1 MSESMFKKLPD
12 ALSQISWPQVQQT
25 LSQPFTLALLASLG
39 IHGLLAVTLPLWS
52 AARDSESADDAKSVE
67 VVTLNPSE
75 QMRLPDNLTDQWGA
89 KLFPKP
95 SSNSVFL
102 QPLKPE
108 AKATGKATSPLWAAP
123 PLLNDPSLYN
133 IPVLP
138 PPPVTVLPPLG
149 LPPLPKLDLPATSP
163 RRSVS
168 TAASPAKLAEVLAKL
183 SKPPAVPTASPSPA
197 TSPSPVTSPVVVP
210 SPTVT
215 ETDRP
220 QKIPAAAIAALRE
233 KQEQLRQQQ
242 NDGLYGFNKA
252 NTTEGEFNQ
261 NITQLTET
269 AKEISQGNIDSE
281 WNRQKEITDLYP
293 RDACPSKAKGVTWI
307 GAIFNPEG
315 KLEKKPALLLSSGYA
330 GLDQAAFQYVEQQS
344 FKPSEKYQ
352 AVIFPFKFEYS
363 ESICAAETP
372 ASPAS
377 SGPN

>member
-67 VVTLNPSE
+67 VVTLNPLE
-75 QMRLPDNLTDQWGA
+75 QMRLPENQTTPWGA
-89 KLFPKP
+89 TPLPAP
-95 SSNSVFL
+95 SNPAFL

-149 LPPLPKLDLPATSP
+149 LPPLPKLDLPDTSP
-163 RRSVS
+163 RRPVS

-183 SKPPAVPTASPSPA
+183 SKPPAVPTASPTPA
-197 TSPSPVTSPVVVP
+197 TSPSVVP
-210 SPTVT
+210 SPTAT
-215 ETDRP
+215 EEARP
-220 QKIPAAAIAALRE
+220 QTIPAAAIAALRE
-233 KQEQLRQQQ
+233 RREQLRQQQ
-242 NDGLYGFNKA
+242 NNGLYSFNKA

-269 AKEISQGNIDSE
+269 AKEIAQDNIDSE

-330 GLDQAAFQYVEQQS
+330 GLDQAALQYVEQQS
-344 FKPSEKYQ
+344 FKSSEKYQ

-363 ESICAAETP
+363 ESVCAAEPP
-372 ASPAS
+372 ASPPS
-377 SGPN
+377 SGPG